1 VAKRFVEGEAL
12 WTSLKIKNV
21 PVEYRAEYA
30 WLLPYAEINGCF
42 EYRPDLIHRAA
53 YSINRPDVSHEKLEG
68 ILQAFVDAGMLHVYE
83 TDGKTWA
90 TFVGIEKFLPP
101 QSDIAKYKNL
111 PPRPAVEKQELAG
124 EDDQP
129 RELYVKSPEK
139 YIENACRGF
148 FDDVDITAQRSHLRK
163 AVQAHGSAE
172 IREAFDFWLQS
183 LQEVD
188 VAIALASD
196 NEVVFGSNQK
206 PLLAVLVRDYG
217 AAEVIATFK
226 EFWGKL
232 DDFGKKFATPGFL
245 DKAPILLLARKT
257 KQEQKARQEEAQERV
272 RAVLTAKGQKAQA
285 EADDLLAEDAKV
297 LASFASEGF
306 EI

>member
-1 VAKRFVEGEAL
+1 
-12 WTSLKIKNV
+12 
-21 PVEYRAEYA
+21 
-30 WLLPYAEINGCF
+30 
-42 EYRPDLIHRAA
+42 
-53 YSINRPDVSHEKLEG
+53 
-68 ILQAFVDAGMLHVYE
+68 MLHVYE

-183 LQEVD
+183 QTNAANRYPISNFLKKIGSLVRATKGSSPAAVTSPSLQEVD

-226 EFWGKL
+226 EFWG
-232 DDFGKKFATPGFL
+232 
-245 DKAPILLLARKT
+245 
-257 KQEQKARQEEAQERV
+257 
-272 RAVLTAKGQKAQA
+272 
-285 EADDLLAEDAKV
+285 
-297 LASFASEGF
+297 
-306 EI
+306 